1 MEAQISCWLTP
12 KTNHTHHMKTFIVTT
27 EIKVTIKAE
36 SLEAA
41 EDMFLDTTISFQDEQ
56 GEEME
61 WELIDSQIKETK
73 N

>member
-1 MEAQISCWLTP
+1 M
-12 KTNHTHHMKTFIVTT
+12 NTFIVTT

-61 WELIDSQIKETK
+61 WELIDSQIEEVK
-73 N
+73 

>member
-1 MEAQISCWLTP
+1 
-12 KTNHTHHMKTFIVTT
+12 MKTFIVTT

-61 WELIDSQIKETK
+61 WDLIDSQIEETK